1 MLNLSTSLMT
11 IGPFIKGLK
20 KPKKV
25 IKSKGYYILE
35 EGEERDT
42 SKIISYNV
50 VSRNIIEGKRSTK
63 RGTALLAY

>member
-1 MLNLSTSLMT
+1 MT
-11 IGPFIKGLK
+11 IGLPIKGLK

-35 EGEERDT
+35 EGEKRDT
-42 SKIISYNV
+42 SKIIFYNV
-50 VSRNIIEGKRSTK
+50 VPRNIIEGKRSTR